1 MKVIKILLAITLSFI
16 LLSGY
21 AFAESVLPT
30 SGKIVGSIEGQNLSR
45 DIQVKEFG
53 DGYVIVSVPIF
64 KNQKEFWRVHAS
76 VGWTDGSSWEIV
88 PMDSYLRDTTVIDAY
103 AIARIA
109 LPKKGNGWFWV
120 RIWGWNEDLQKW
132 LMISEK
138 SKYFRTD
145 AEGKPGYE
153 ILVNPTAK
161 KEQPVSASYDVRK

>member
-64 KNQKEFWRVHAS
+64 K
-76 VGWTDGSSWEIV
+76 
-88 PMDSYLRDTTVIDAY
+88 
-103 AIARIA
+103 
-109 LPKKGNGWFWV
+109 
-120 RIWGWNEDLQKW
+120 
-132 LMISEK
+132 K
-138 SKYFRTD
+138 SKGIL
-145 AEGKPGYE
+145 EGPCQCWVDRREFMGNSSNGLIFERYDSHRCLCDCSYSFAQKRQW
-153 ILVNPTAK
+153 LVLGQDLGM
-161 KEQPVSASYDVRK
+161 E